1 MITITPLKYENDL
14 ISHYDSL
21 SHLPGFVILESKDRI
36 HGRFDIVSALPYDS
50 FTLMRD
56 SPEKMSAFAKLDSL
70 LEQVESHC
78 ELPFQGGVI
87 GYIAYDLAT
96 EFSKPPH
103 PSNDTP
109 LIALGFYDWAI
120 VTDHLKQTVQLIA
133 ANRQPETMD
142 VVKEVMKY
150 WRNPNSSPTIFKLDR
165 EFSPLIN
172 KNQYQESF
180 NAIYEAIKK
189 GRAYQVNYTQPF
201 LAEYSGDSWEIYKRV
216 RLKNPVPYAAFL
228 RGKQS
233 DILSFSPEQFI
244 TMDKG
249 CITTSPIKGT
259 AKRSFDKKIDQAL
272 KDGLLKSE
280 KNRAENTMIVD
291 LMRNDFAKFSIPGS
305 IKVKSLCEVQSY
317 SAVHHL
323 VSTIEG
329 QYKSTTTPF
338 QALSHCFPGGSVTGA
353 PKREAMRIISEQE
366 PYARG
371 VYCGSIC
378 YLSWH
383 GRFDSSIT
391 IRTMTAKENTLYLS
405 AGGGIVIDS
414 LCDEE
419 YRECFT
425 KISAIM
431 NAL

>member
-1 MITITPLKYENDL
+1 MITITPLKYKIDL
-14 ISHYDSL
+14 ISHYDAL
-21 SHLPGFVILESKDRI
+21 SHLPGFVILESKDKVN
-36 HGRFDIVSALPYDS
+36 GRFDIVSALPYDS

-56 SPEKMSAFAKLDSL
+56 SPERKGAFAKLDSL
-70 LEQVESHC
+70 LEQVESNC
-78 ELPFQGGVI
+78 DLPFQGGII

-150 WRNPNSSPTIFKLDR
+150 WRNANSSPTLFKLLH

-180 NAIYEAIKK
+180 KAIYAAIKK

-201 LAEYSGDSWEIYKRV
+201 LAEYSGDAWEIYKRV

-228 RGKQS
+228 RGEQS

-244 TMDKG
+244 TMEKG
-249 CITTSPIKGT
+249 CIKTSPIKGT
-259 AKRSFDKKIDQAL
+259 AKRSFDKKKDQAL
-272 KDGLLKSE
+272 KAELLKSE
-280 KNRAENTMIVD
+280 KNRAENIMIVD
-291 LMRNDFAKFSIPGS
+291 LMRNDFATFSIPGT

-329 QYKSTTTPF
+329 QYKSTLTPL
-338 QALSHCFPGGSVTGA
+338 QALAHCFPGGSVTGA
-353 PKREAMRIISEQE
+353 PKREAMRIINEQE

-378 YLSWH
+378 YLSNH
-383 GRFDSSIT
+383 GRFDSNIA
-391 IRTMTAKENTLYLS
+391 IRTMTATENMLYLS

-414 LCDEE
+414 LCEEE